1 MDFHKIQGTG
11 NDFIV
16 CHDLSEEETN
26 WAELATKVCNR
37 RFGIGAD
44 GLILV
49 KRGTSSDISMRMFN
63 PDGTESEMCGNGI
76 RCVAKFA
83 YDEGLVDN
91 PSNITIATGSGI
103 YEVWSTVDSNG
114 KIEKVRVDMNKPIVE
129 PSKIPVTI
137 DSNGPIIDYPVNI
150 HNNDLNLSF
159 ISMGNPHAI
168 HFYDGD
174 LESVNLEDLG
184 PQVESH
190 LLFPNKT
197 NFEIVNVLNKE
208 SLKVRVWERGAGIT
222 LACGSG
228 ACASFAAA
236 HLKGLVGNRADV
248 ELPGGT
254 LVIEWDGE
262 GSVYMTGSVETVFT
276 GNI

>member
-26 WAELATKVCNR
+26 WAEIATKVCNR
-37 RFGIGAD
+37 RFGVGSD

-91 PSNITIATGSGI
+91 PSNITIAVGSVI
-103 YEVWSTVDSNG
+103 YEVWSTMDSNG
-114 KIEKVRVDMNKPIVE
+114 KIEKVRVDMNKPIIE

-150 HNNDLNLSF
+150 HNTDLNLSF

-168 HFYDGD
+168 HFHDGD

-190 LLFPNKT
+190 TIFPNKT

-208 SLKVRVWERGAGIT
+208 SLKVRVWERGAGLT

-236 HLKGLVGNRADV
+236 HIKGLVGNQADV

-254 LVIEWDGE
+254 LIIEWDGE

-276 GNI
+276 GTI

>member
-1 MDFHKIQGTG
+1 MQGTG

-16 CHDLSEEETN
+16 CHDPSGNETN
-26 WAELATKVCNR
+26 WAELAAKVCSR
-37 RFGIGAD
+37 RFGIGSD

-49 KRGTSSDISMRMFN
+49 SSATSSDISMRMFN
-63 PDGTESEMCGNGI
+63 PDGSESEMCGNGI

-91 PSNITIATGSGI
+91 PSNMTISSMSGI
-103 YEVWSTVDSNG
+103 HEVWPTIDASGN
-114 KIEKVRVDMNKPIVE
+114 IEKVRVNMNKPITE

-137 DSNGPIIDYPVNI
+137 DSNGPIVDYPVNI

-174 LESVNLEDLG
+174 LESVDLEDLG
-184 PQVESH
+184 PVVESH
-190 LLFPNKT
+190 TIFPNKT
-197 NFEIVNVLNKE
+197 NFEIVNVLNRE
-208 SLKVRVWERGAGIT
+208 LLKVRVWERGAGIT
-222 LACGSG
+222 LGCGSG

-254 LVIEWDGE
+254 LTIEWDGE

-276 GNI
+276 GTI

>member
-1 MDFHKIQGTG
+1 MQGTG

-16 CHDLSEEETN
+16 CHDPGGNETD
-26 WAELATKVCNR
+26 WAELAAKVCSR
-37 RFGIGAD
+37 RFGIGSD

-49 KRGTSSDISMRMFN
+49 NSATSSDISMRMFN
-63 PDGTESEMCGNGI
+63 PDGSESEMCGNGI

-91 PSNITIATGSGI
+91 PSNMTISTMSGI
-103 YEVWSTVDSNG
+103 YEVWSTIDSSGN
-114 KIEKVRVDMNKPIVE
+114 IEKVRVNMNKPIIE

-137 DSNGPIIDYPVNI
+137 DSNGPIVDYPVNI
-150 HNNDLNLSF
+150 DNNDLNLSF

-174 LESVNLEDLG
+174 LESVDLEDLG
-184 PQVESH
+184 PVVESH
-190 LLFPNKT
+190 TLFPNKT
-197 NFEIVNVLNKE
+197 NFEIVNVLNRE
-208 SLKVRVWERGAGIT
+208 LLKVRVWERGAGIT
-222 LACGSG
+222 LGCGSG

-254 LVIEWDGE
+254 LTIEWDGE
-262 GSVYMTGSVETVFT
+262 GSIYMTGSVETVFT
-276 GNI
+276 GTI